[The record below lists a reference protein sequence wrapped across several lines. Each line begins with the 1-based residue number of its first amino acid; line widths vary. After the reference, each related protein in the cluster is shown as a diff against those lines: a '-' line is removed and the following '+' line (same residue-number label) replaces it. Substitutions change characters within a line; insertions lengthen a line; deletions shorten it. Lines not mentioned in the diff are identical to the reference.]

1 MGHATSAVKSPGLCR
16 ESPRRAFQTLVPTRM
31 HTPGVQVLC
40 MDTPYTYSEILK
52 VSNRI
57 SWRLEDVLGE
67 GETLDFSSPFLPDS
81 LAATAELRTLGAPE
95 RLLLN
100 QIRGHSYLSLFG
112 LVEEFILPFLLDH
125 ARGQVY
131 GDDAEI
137 RALLQFAGEEAKH
150 IELFKRF
157 AALFRKG
164 FDSPCEV
171 IGPSRD
177 IADAVLEHSQ
187 LGVALVVLHIEW
199 MTQRHYVES
208 IKTETALDPLFK
220 RLLHHHWLEESQH
233 AKLDTLI
240 AHQIA
245 GRLGSTEIRQG
256 ITDYERILSLFEG
269 ALARQAELD
278 LEALERVTGGAIRT
292 GTRQQILAEQRRS
305 YRSVF
310 IESGAQHP
318 NLRRTLSALAA

>member
-1 MGHATSAVKSPGLCR
+1 M
-16 ESPRRAFQTLVPTRM
+16 E
-31 HTPGVQVLC
+31 
-40 MDTPYTYSEILK
+40 TPYTYSEILK

-57 SWRLEDVLGE
+57 SWRLEDVLRDDE
-67 GETLDFSSPFLPDS
+67 ALDFSSPFLPDA
-81 LAATAELRTLGAPE
+81 LAATAELSELGAPE

-112 LVEEFILPFLLDH
+112 LVEEFIVPFLLDH
-125 ARGQVY
+125 ARGQVD

-171 IGPSRD
+171 IGPARD

-187 LGVALVVLHIEW
+187 LGIALVILHIEW

-208 IKTETALDPLFK
+208 IKSETATDPLFK

-240 AHQIA
+240 AYKIA

-256 ITDYERILSLFEG
+256 ISDYERILALFEG

-278 LEALERVTGGAIRT
+278 LEALERVTGGAIRS
-292 GTRQQILAEQRRS
+292 GARQEILAEQRRS
-305 YRSVF
+305 YRAVF